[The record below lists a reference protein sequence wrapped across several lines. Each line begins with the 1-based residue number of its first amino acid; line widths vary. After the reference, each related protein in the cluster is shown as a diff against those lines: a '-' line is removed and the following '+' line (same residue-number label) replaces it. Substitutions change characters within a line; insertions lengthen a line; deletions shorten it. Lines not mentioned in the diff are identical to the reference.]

1 MKKLES
7 FEILDGGKG
16 IKINDL
22 DLSDYPITK
31 LETKA
36 VPGYLEMHIDF
47 KFRLG
52 ATDPWMFD
60 SVLKKDQKEIEKEY
74 EREDPFSFEESEEK
88 KKGTRPF
95 FKKSN

>member
-22 DLSDYPITK
+22 DLSDYPITR
-31 LETKA
+31 LRTEAT
-36 VPGYLEMHIDF
+36 PGYLEMHIHL

-52 ATDPWMFD
+52 AADPWMFD
-60 SVLKKDQKEIEKEY
+60 SKKNMRGKTRTGLKNQKK
-74 EREDPFSFEESEEK
+74 R
-88 KKGTRPF
+88 KKGTKPF
-95 FKKSN
+95 FKKK

>member
-22 DLSDYPITK
+22 DISDYPITK

-36 VPGYLEMHIDF
+36 SPGYLEMHIHL

-52 ATDPWMFD
+52 AADPWMFD
-60 SVLKKDQKEIEKEY
+60 SVLEKNQKEIEKEY
-74 EREDPFSFEESEEK
+74 EKENPYRIEEPKE
-88 KKGTRPF
+88 KGTRPF